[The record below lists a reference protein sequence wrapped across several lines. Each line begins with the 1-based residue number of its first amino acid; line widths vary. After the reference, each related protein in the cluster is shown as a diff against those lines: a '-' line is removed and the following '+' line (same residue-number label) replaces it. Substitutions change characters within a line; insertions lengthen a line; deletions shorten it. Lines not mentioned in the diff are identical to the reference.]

1 MVNICPAVFVT
12 FSPAVP
18 AGFGSIGSNPVVALT
33 IVVDKVINAIAISK
47 TAIIFKSFYFSYFLL
62 L

>member
-18 AGFGSIGSNPVVALT
+18 ADFGSIGSNPVVALT

-47 TAIIFKSFYFSYFLL
+47 TKINYLIKL
-62 L
+62 